1 MSVSQNLLFKV
12 AKVYEAAEAV
22 EDMKPK
28 EVYESHKKC
37 APGEFNMHK
46 EGGFMQKLKTLAEK
60 QAGPVSEYLSG
71 FNPLNWYGGSL
82 AGGGIALAT
91 PTRSLKEQAEFD
103 ADDNALRALTNV
115 LVPGVGP
122 YRGFK
127 RIGAAIRSPEMKDIK
142 MQRTRDKAKRDLAAL
157 EAARGKEAGWK
168 TEALGSIINPIN
180 VFGGNHLGALLAAT
194 TPTRTLNEQSSAD
207 DSTWSNLF
215 IPGQAQYNYW
225 KRIGS
230 ATRSPEM
237 KAMRNKVKL
246 DRLRQQAGEPEK
258 APAQE
263 QEEATAT
270 PARKAA
276 SARSFGALMAQNMFK
291 KQSAG
296 PGFTASGA
304 PTAGWA
310 NKGYNPHQA
319 INTPQPQQP
328 MDNVMNADRARFQ
341 FATANN
347 PQARIDAQTAFTQAA
362 RAANSANVAVGGK
375 PVYSPTQ
382 QPMD

>member
-1 MSVSQNLLFKV
+1 MSVSQELLSKV

-71 FNPLNWYGGSL
+71 FNPLNMYGGSL

-91 PTRSLKEQAEFD
+91 PTRSMKEQAEFD
-103 ADDNALRALTNV
+103 SNDGVLRALTNV

-157 EAARGKEAGWK
+157 EAASGKEAGWK
-168 TEALGSIINPIN
+168 TEMLGSMLNPLN
-180 VFGGNHLGALLAAT
+180 VLGGNYLGAGAAGLT
-194 TPTRTLNEQSSAD
+194 RTRTLNEQSSAD

-215 IPGQAQYNYW
+215 IPGQAQYNWW

-237 KAMRNKVKL
+237 KAMRNKAKM

-258 APAQE
+258 APVQE
-263 QEEATAT
+263 QEEETTSA

-276 SARSFGALMAQNMFK
+276 SAHEFGIKLAKLMA
-291 KQSAG
+291 
-296 PGFTASGA
+296 
-304 PTAGWA
+304 
-310 NKGYNPHQA
+310 
-319 INTPQPQQP
+319 
-328 MDNVMNADRARFQ
+328 R
-341 FATANN
+341 
-347 PQARIDAQTAFTQAA
+347 
-362 RAANSANVAVGGK
+362 
-375 PVYSPTQ
+375 
-382 QPMD
+382 